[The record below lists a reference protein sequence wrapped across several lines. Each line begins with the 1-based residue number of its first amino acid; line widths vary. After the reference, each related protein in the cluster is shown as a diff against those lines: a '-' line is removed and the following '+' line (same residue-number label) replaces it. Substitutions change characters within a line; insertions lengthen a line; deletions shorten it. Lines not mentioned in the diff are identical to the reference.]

1 MNIQKLKTEYGENL
15 ADRLLDILFDTPVHE
30 LIEDWLYFIPKEE
43 LRKIMQD
50 IQLHYDLEEE
60 NA

>member
-15 ADRLLDILFDTPVHE
+15 ADRLLDILFDMPVHE